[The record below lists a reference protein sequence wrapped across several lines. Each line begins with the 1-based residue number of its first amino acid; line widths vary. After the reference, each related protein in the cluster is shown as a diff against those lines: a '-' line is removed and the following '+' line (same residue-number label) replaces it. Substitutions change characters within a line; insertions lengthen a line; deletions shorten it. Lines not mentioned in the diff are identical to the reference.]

1 MPLDLSNSRS
11 PLVFVSIDILLEG
24 LVLISRPGDFEPS
37 LLEPDWFGTVSKSF
51 SILIRTRANIKGG
64 LIQADLKY
72 SSGYLWTVLR
82 STKEIEKYLFLILQE
97 NMRRSPKTFKDY
109 NLILNA
115 NLSNGKE

>member
-1 MPLDLSNSRS
+1 LPLDLSNSRS
-11 PLVFVSIDILLEG
+11 PLVLVSIDILLEG

-82 STKEIEKYLFLILQE
+82 SAKEIEKNLILILLEKSTCVQ
-97 NMRRSPKTFKDY
+97 NINKDY

-115 NLSNGKE
+115 NLSYGKE

>member
-51 SILIRTRANIKGG
+51 SILIRTRANIKGS
-64 LIQADLKY
+64 LIQADLN
-72 SSGYLWTVLR
+72 TVRVIYGLCSAQQR
-82 STKEIEKYLFLILQE
+82 KLKNIYLILLEKSTCVQ
-97 NMRRSPKTFKDY
+97 NINKDY

-115 NLSNGKE
+115 NLSYGKE